1 MIQLKTKGG
10 EYMRTE
16 TVTLY
21 DQDFYAW
28 TKEQVKL
35 INDKVF
41 NKLDLVHLK
50 EEIESMGASE
60 VRELE
65 NRLDVLLTHLLK
77 WKYQPNLQCR
87 SWQLTI
93 KEQRHRIKRR
103 IKKMPSLKSLL
114 PEVFIDAYED
124 AIYSAMKETGL
135 DESVFP
141 ANSPWTIEQ
150 IIDDAFFPN

>member
-1 MIQLKTKGG
+1 MSTTLN
-10 EYMRTE
+10 
-16 TVTLY
+16 LY

-28 TKEQVKL
+28 TQEQAKL
-35 INDKVF
+35 IKEKSFD
-41 NKLDLVHLK
+41 KLDLTHLF
-50 EEIESMGASE
+50 EEIESMGTSE

-65 NRLDVLLTHLLK
+65 SRLEVLLVHLLK

-93 KEQRHRIKRR
+93 KEQRYRLKKR

-114 PEVFIDAYED
+114 PESFIDSYEN

-135 DESVFP
+135 DDATFP
-141 ANSPWTIEQ
+141 SASPWTIEQ
-150 IIDDAFFPN
+150 VLNDAFYPNN